1 MNTSS
6 KTVLKISLALNLIV
20 VVLDTI
26 GIVQGLGRPGQSMFL
41 FYTED
46 SNILSL
52 AACACFSVC
61 TILILSGRLS
71 EMPRWAQILKYMAA
85 CCLTLTFLVVVCV
98 LAPMN
103 GADGY
108 QHMLIEGQF
117 LYFHLLCPI
126 LVFISFVFFEKKPRL
141 DRKAVRYAVIPTLVY
156 AAIVIVLNIT
166 GTITGPYPFL
176 MVREQ
181 PVWQSILWCVAI
193 LGGDLLI
200 SELVRRANA
209 AGGAA

>member
-1 MNTSS
+1 MKLNHNGRSLVLKFRGTVVNSKGELMNTSS

-71 EMPRWAQILKYMAA
+71 EMPRWAQILKE
-85 CCLTLTFLVVVCV
+85 TLINST
-98 LAPMN
+98 
-103 GADGY
+103 
-108 QHMLIEGQF
+108 
-117 LYFHLLCPI
+117 
-126 LVFISFVFFEKKPRL
+126 
-141 DRKAVRYAVIPTLVY
+141 
-156 AAIVIVLNIT
+156 
-166 GTITGPYPFL
+166 
-176 MVREQ
+176 
-181 PVWQSILWCVAI
+181 
-193 LGGDLLI
+193 
-200 SELVRRANA
+200 EL
-209 AGGAA
+209 

>member
-1 MNTSS
+1 MKLNHNGRSLVLKFRGTVVNSKGELMNTSS

-98 LAPMN
+98 LAPF
-103 GADGY
+103 GAWVAY
-108 QHMLIEGQF
+108 RRGQEP
-117 LYFHLLCPI
+117 L
-126 LVFISFVFFEKKPRL
+126 
-141 DRKAVRYAVIPTLVY
+141 AW
-156 AAIVIVLNIT
+156 AAMALPLAWLT
-166 GTITGPYPFL
+166 
-176 MVREQ
+176 
-181 PVWQSILWCVAI
+181 
-193 LGGDLLI
+193 LLI
-200 SELVRRANA
+200 AVLQF
-209 AGGAA
+209 GPG